1 MLNMCDNIIS
11 ERRKQKER
19 EDENY
24 EASTGMDFRRNGKQ
38 KQTG

>member
-11 ERRKQKER
+11 EKRKQKER

-24 EASTGMDFRRNGKQ
+24 EASTRMDFR
-38 KQTG
+38 

>member
-1 MLNMCDNIIS
+1 MCGNIIS

-24 EASTGMDFRRNGKQ
+24 EASTRMDFR
-38 KQTG
+38 